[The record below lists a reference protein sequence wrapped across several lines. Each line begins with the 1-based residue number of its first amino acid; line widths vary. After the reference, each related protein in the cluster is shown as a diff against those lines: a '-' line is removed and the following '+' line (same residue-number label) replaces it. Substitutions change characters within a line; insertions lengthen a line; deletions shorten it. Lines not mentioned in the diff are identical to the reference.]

1 MRPSSPDR
9 RWRDGWLGTNAHREG
24 RCRAAVGGA
33 IATALRRRPNS
44 RCGGENSMRLG
55 PMASQRGAKIICAHL
70 GQRRAVAR
78 AGDGDMARPRLVDGE
93 GGLQWFS
100 NDDEDPK
107 GALDLGEALGLLKG
121 AWHAMIPHDDEKGW
135 KLGFD
140 LAGANSSP
148 SDPYL
153 KAFFVP
159 THSRHGV
166 LPILSL
172 SRLQIMKD
180 KKDSA
185 WG

>member
-1 MRPSSPDR
+1 V
-9 RWRDGWLGTNAHREG
+9 
-24 RCRAAVGGA
+24 RAA
-33 IATALRRRPNS
+33 
-44 RCGGENSMRLG
+44 
-55 PMASQRGAKIICAHL
+55 
-70 GQRRAVAR
+70 
-78 AGDGDMARPRLVDGE
+78 
-93 GGLQWFS
+93 FS
-100 NDDEDPK
+100 GSPTMMKTPK
-107 GALDLGEALGLLKG
+107 GVLDLGEALGLLNG
-121 AWHAMIPHDDEKGW
+121 AQGAMIHHNDEKGW

-172 SRLQIMKD
+172 SWLQITKN